1 MQLLPTVRG
10 ESFSDDA
17 AAANYSVHG
26 MTGVEK
32 LHQAGVFGD
41 GATVAIVDSGVQY
54 THPALGGGI
63 GPNFTVVGGYDLVG
77 KDWPDVPAQP
87 DNDPMDEYGH
97 GTHVAG
103 IIAGNSDQFIGVS
116 PAAKLL
122 SFKVFGD
129 SGYSN
134 EETVIQ
140 GFLMAFDSGAD
151 IISASLGEGSGFTTN
166 ALAVVASRM
175 VDQGVV
181 VVIAA
186 GNSGQDGPFMASN
199 GASGKSVITV
209 AAAEPGEFP
218 AQTFAAD
225 FILDGLS
232 NKTDIAYI
240 SGSSPFPTTIVDWPI
255 YPLTMNSSVQG
266 DACGALPAATS
277 DLSNVI
283 VLVRMGGCS
292 MSVKQ
297 GNLVPFNASYILF
310 YNDDGPFQNPVTSA
324 RSGVV
329 GAIEARAGEAI
340 VNTYLAGGN
349 VTATFKAN
357 ADHYVG
363 LYNAGGGR
371 PALYTSWG
379 GTYDLAL
386 KPDIAAPGT
395 KILNYGF
402 WAPTTQVGAGLVD
415 AEKALTYDTEIS
427 FVGRK
432 FELNDTANFVRTQS
446 VEITN
451 QAGEAVTYTFS
462 LQDAGGY
469 ESYIPAVPDHPQT
482 FVPEIKLYG
491 DVKPVKMV
499 PEVAMPQGDFI
510 VSPGET
516 KTANFTFALPPG
528 LNASTLPVYTGKI
541 LISGTNGEELGIPYF
556 GVGSDIRHD
565 ISNIWDYGGNFPY
578 LVSTA
583 QDIRLAQKAK

>member
-1 MQLLPTVRG
+1 
-10 ESFSDDA
+10 
-17 AAANYSVHG
+17 
-26 MTGVEK
+26 
-32 LHQAGVFGD
+32 
-41 GATVAIVDSGVQY
+41 
-54 THPALGGGI
+54 
-63 GPNFTVVGGYDLVG
+63 
-77 KDWPDVPAQP
+77 
-87 DNDPMDEYGH
+87 
-97 GTHVAG
+97 
-103 IIAGNSDQFIGVS
+103 
-116 PAAKLL
+116 
-122 SFKVFGD
+122 
-129 SGYSN
+129 
-134 EETVIQ
+134 
-140 GFLMAFDSGAD
+140 
-151 IISASLGEGSGFTTN
+151 
-166 ALAVVASRM
+166 M

-225 FILDGLS
+225 FILDELS

-240 SGSSPFPTTIVDWPI
+240 SGSSPFPTTIDDWPI

-266 DACGALPAATS
+266 DACGALPATTS

-357 ADHYVG
+357 TDHYVG

-395 KILNYGF
+395 KILSTYPTDAYTVLSGSSMATPYISGIAALWVGKFGGRAAHRNDPEWAQRLTARIISTAKAVPWADWATSATNYGF

-469 ESYIPAVPDHPQT
+469 ESYIPALPDHPQT

-499 PEVAMPQGDFI
+499 PEVEIGRAH
-510 VSPGET
+510 V
-516 KTANFTFALPPG
+516 
-528 LNASTLPVYTGKI
+528 
-541 LISGTNGEELGIPYF
+541 
-556 GVGSDIRHD
+556 
-565 ISNIWDYGGNFPY
+565 
-578 LVSTA
+578 
-583 QDIRLAQKAK
+583 